1 VVGELLARIRAVLR
15 RSHPD
20 ADQSISVGPLRIDR
34 RNRRAITGTTDIPL
48 TGTEFDLL
56 ELLAGSAG
64 TIVSRDTIARSLY
77 GRDTT
82 AYERAIDVHV
92 SHLRKK
98 LGAAEGIAIRTIRGV
113 GYMIEHHA

>member
-1 VVGELLARIRAVLR
+1 VGDGEIA
-15 RSHPD
+15 
-20 ADQSISVGPLRIDR
+20 
-34 RNRRAITGTTDIPL
+34 L

-56 ELLAGSAG
+56 QLLAESSGV
-64 TIVSRDTIARSLY
+64 IVSRDAFARALY

-98 LGAAEGIAIRTIRGV
+98 LVPAADVAIKTVRGAGYVLV
-113 GYMIEHHA
+113 GSD